1 MTALQHMRFPVNI
14 AKFIRIVFYIEFLWW
29 LFLDSNL
36 ILAMQIL
43 TKMKSS
49 YFYILIIATQTKQI
63 LPKSFFFFFI
73 NSGFYL
79 TLLSKATFSQRLSFF
94 TVCWVSRTL
103 KETFLKFGSPD
114 RWKRHFQYTFL
125 TSNYTLFITDKHNF
139 SLWILWF
146 RDKVHEILSPKLNR
160 IKFKN

>member
-1 MTALQHMRFPVNI
+1 MLSCKYCKIYKNSFLHRTSLVALSGLKSNI
-14 AKFIRIVFYIEFLWW
+14 SNANLNKNEKQ
-29 LFLDSNL
+29 LFLYFDNSHTN
-36 ILAMQIL
+36 QTDT
-43 TKMKSS
+43 TKK
-49 YFYILIIATQTKQI
+49 F
-63 LPKSFFFFFI
+63 FFFFFI

>member
-1 MTALQHMRFPVNI
+1 MCFPVNI
-14 AKFIRIVFYIEFLWW
+14 AKFIRIVFYIELLWW

-63 LPKSFFFFFI
+63 LPKSFFFFFFI